1 MNASNPSTS
10 ACKNFSS
17 MDSSDCGDDFEK
29 SELDSQQSRRVFLLI
44 YSKGNIKKFPPPQ
57 WFSSAVPKAFEVSHW
72 VCYQEYHKNKEIHYH
87 MTVNMTK
94 LWRWKSVE
102 EQLKSKHNINVHFF
116 DKSIGYIAAYRYI
129 CKSDKNVLHSENHPD
144 LRDIGSP
151 RTKAYMKSNKAVPLG
166 RLVNL
171 SVGFHQKEQKYLV
184 QTSRHYITSLHL
196 QMLQSI
202 FLTA

>member
-1 MNASNPSTS
+1 M
-10 ACKNFSS
+10 
-17 MDSSDCGDDFEK
+17 
-29 SELDSQQSRRVFLLI
+29 
-44 YSKGNIKKFPPPQ
+44 
-57 WFSSAVPKAFEVSHW
+57 
-72 VCYQEYHKNKEIHYH
+72 
-87 MTVNMTK
+87 
-94 LWRWKSVE
+94 E

-171 SVGFHQKEQKYLV
+171 SVGFHQKEQKYLL

-196 QMLQSI
+196 QMLQST